1 MGPSNCC
8 RRSKIE
14 KNKSAGSRTH
24 SEQTAERE
32 RERERGGGE
41 RETTVA
47 EKAED

>member
-32 RERERGGGE
+32 RERERRRE

>member
-32 RERERGGGE
+32 RERERE